1 VERRKHV
8 VAGQSSSIEED
19 LTTFILLSVRSI
31 HRVPDTVLPAGDG
44 AAQRFRDSQMDVLP
58 ILIEWF
64 PYLLSGVASTLGL
77 VLIGL
82 GLGLLL
88 GLPMA
93 LGQVY
98 SSRPVRW
105 AIGVYVWFFRG
116 LPILVLLFLF
126 WFGIFPGL
134 GLGNLSAFVVG
145 AVVLGLRGAAY
156 QSQIFRG
163 AIQSVGEGQMIA
175 ARSLG
180 MSRLTAI
187 RSVILPQAMRI
198 ALPGWS
204 NEYPNILTD
213 SAVCYAIGV
222 VELLTITSRIVTQTH
237 ITMPVYLT
245 AAGIFIILN
254 YGGLKVLH
262 RLERRIAI
270 PGFGTGA
277 M

>member
-1 VERRKHV
+1 
-8 VAGQSSSIEED
+8 
-19 LTTFILLSVRSI
+19 
-31 HRVPDTVLPAGDG
+31 
-44 AAQRFRDSQMDVLP
+44 MDVLL
-58 ILIEWF
+58 ILIDWF
-64 PYLLSGVASTLGL
+64 PYLLSGIANTLGL
-77 VLIGL
+77 VLSAL

-98 SSRPVRW
+98 GSRPVRW
-105 AIGVYVWFFRG
+105 VIGIYVWFFRG

-126 WFGIFPGL
+126 WFGIFPML
-134 GLGNLSAFVVG
+134 GLGTLPAFAVG

-163 AIQSVGEGQMIA
+163 AVQSIGEGQMIA

-222 VELLTITSRIVTQTH
+222 AELLTITSRMVTQTH
-237 ITMPVYLT
+237 ITMPIYLA

-262 RLERRIAI
+262 GLEKRIAI
-270 PGFGTGA
+270 PGFGSGA
-277 M
+277 V

>member
-1 VERRKHV
+1 
-8 VAGQSSSIEED
+8 
-19 LTTFILLSVRSI
+19 
-31 HRVPDTVLPAGDG
+31 
-44 AAQRFRDSQMDVLP
+44 MDVLP

-105 AIGVYVWFFRG
+105 VIGVYVWFFRG

-222 VELLTITSRIVTQTH
+222 VELLTITSRMVTQTH
-237 ITMPVYLT
+237 ITMPVYLAT
-245 AAGIFIILN
+245 AGIFIILN

>member
-1 VERRKHV
+1 M
-8 VAGQSSSIEED
+8 D
-19 LTTFILLSVRSI
+19 LLS
-31 HRVPDTVLPAGDG
+31 
-44 AAQRFRDSQMDVLP
+44 
-58 ILIEWF
+58 ILIDWF
-64 PYLLSGVASTLGL
+64 PYLLSGVAATLGL
-77 VLIGL
+77 VLAAL
-82 GLGLLL
+82 GLGVLV

-98 SSRPVRW
+98 GSRPVRSV
-105 AIGVYVWFFRG
+105 IGVYVWFFRG

-126 WFGIFPGL
+126 WFGIFPAVGL
-134 GLGNLSAFVVG
+134 GDLSAFVVG
-145 AVVLGLRGAAY
+145 AIVLGLRGAAY

-180 MSRLTAI
+180 MSRVTAI

-254 YGGLKVLH
+254 YGGLKALH

>member
-1 VERRKHV
+1 M
-8 VAGQSSSIEED
+8 D
-19 LTTFILLSVRSI
+19 LLS
-31 HRVPDTVLPAGDG
+31 
-44 AAQRFRDSQMDVLP
+44 
-58 ILIEWF
+58 ILIDWS
-64 PYLLSGVASTLGL
+64 PYIVSGIAATLGL
-77 VLIGL
+77 VLIAL
-82 GLGLLL
+82 GIGALL

-98 SSRPVRW
+98 GSRPVRW
-105 AIGVYVWFFRG
+105 IIGIYVWFFRG

-134 GLGNLSAFVVG
+134 GLGNIPAFVVG

-163 AIQSVGEGQMIA
+163 AIQSVSEGQMVA

-180 MSRLTAI
+180 MSRFTAI

-204 NEYPNILTD
+204 NEYPNMLTD

-222 VELLTITSRIVTQTH
+222 AELLTVTSRIVAQTYL
-237 ITMPVYLT
+237 TMPIFLA

-262 RLERRIAI
+262 GLERKIAI
-270 PGFGTGA
+270 PGFGSGA
-277 M
+277 V

>member
-1 VERRKHV
+1 M
-8 VAGQSSSIEED
+8 D
-19 LTTFILLSVRSI
+19 LLS
-31 HRVPDTVLPAGDG
+31 
-44 AAQRFRDSQMDVLP
+44 
-58 ILIEWF
+58 ILIDWS
-64 PYLLSGVASTLGL
+64 PYIVSGIAATLGL
-77 VLIGL
+77 VLIAL
-82 GLGLLL
+82 GIGALL

-98 SSRPVRW
+98 GSRPVRW
-105 AIGVYVWFFRG
+105 IIGIYVWFFRG

-134 GLGNLSAFVVG
+134 GLGNIPAFVVG

-163 AIQSVGEGQMIA
+163 AIQSVSEGQMVA

-180 MSRLTAI
+180 MSRFTAI
-187 RSVILPQAMRI
+187 RSVILPQAIRI

-204 NEYPNILTD
+204 NEYPNMLTD

-222 VELLTITSRIVTQTH
+222 AELLTVTSRIVAQTYL
-237 ITMPVYLT
+237 TMPIFLA

-262 RLERRIAI
+262 GLERKIAI
-270 PGFGTGA
+270 PGFGSGA
-277 M
+277 V